1 MSLCQ
6 PVGGPWCILR
16 EGNMLCNIFINS
28 FDGETHISNLQILNY
43 VNMIKTAQETRYFTT
58 VLLIGNN
65 DDMSVEE
72 K

>member
-28 FDGETHISNLQILNY
+28 FDGETHISNLQILQNY

-58 VLLIGNN
+58 VLLTGNN
-65 DDMSVEE
+65 DDMSVE
-72 K
+72 